1 MNFTCIF
8 FGILFM
14 AAGLLFATGKLHI
27 HLSAWKQMPDE
38 EKDKIR
44 IHPLCLNIGEV
55 IMLNGLIF
63 LLKGLFAGFTSN
75 WFTIAMV
82 AWMIVAGFD
91 VWYIAKSKKYIVK

>member
-1 MNFTCIF
+1 MDFTCII
-8 FGILFM
+8 FGILFIVS
-14 AAGLLFATGKLHI
+14 GVLFATRKLHI
-27 HLSAWKQMPDE
+27 HLTAWKQMPDA

-63 LLKGLFAGFTSN
+63 LLKGLLAGFTSN
-75 WFTIAMV
+75 LFTIAMV

-91 VWYIAKSKKYIVK
+91 VWYISKSKKYIVR